1 MSADN
6 YYKWMNNARANMLT
20 ETENT
25 YEEIYNYLRKH
36 DKKYAREFEKNA
48 AWPDEI
54 IFPKTKPQLTSKFSK
69 NLTGA
74 FADLI
79 GKELRKQGIS
89 LSEFNKMRMK
99 SMANLSNKEV
109 KILKEIRDSV
119 PRPDKNTVLQKTIP
133 EKEINNYLGDNGY
146 NKIRGFIVK
155 RVDAQHLTTYD
166 DIVEGLRV
174 DYVDADG
181 NRPYPPGGDTF
192 GYIIFQSNDAD
203 KIGIPYGKKFGGNAT
218 DKWPCT
224 LNGLLAAEDDITPEW
239 VVLNEYGIEVR
250 DGAELHRVV
259 GEDDRIIGVFR
270 DGHFREVGD

>member
-1 MSADN
+1 
-6 YYKWMNNARANMLT
+6 MLT

-270 DGHFREVGD
+270 DGHFREVED